1 MKASLQ
7 PPSAGARTRRWRVP
21 PPLTRTGEP
30 LEGAEIL
37 SEIVSETGVLL
48 WKSLRNVNLWSASS
62 PREQAELFAEGA
74 RQRREAEIL
83 AVGPDEALVEPLR
96 LLASLLDNRPGVR
109 HEAVAVACR
118 KVAQWASEHE
128 AFRTALAFTQA
139 AALACPGDAQ
149 LAYEVGRM
157 ARHQVQHAR
166 AESWYRRA
174 IMLGRQTGDWVAYGS
189 AYLGL
194 GNLTMQRGSLP
205 GARRALIKALRAARR
220 HGLMT
225 IQAAAYH
232 DLFAVAVHSES
243 VGTAQRYAREA
254 FRLYNPGHPNLPLLA
269 QDVCVLWVAN
279 GEFTRAA
286 RVLRVLL
293 PHLSGGTRMLA
304 LANLARA
311 GGGSGDATTFESA
324 SHEAQMLL
332 RSHGETRWAAQ
343 ALLNLARGASGLGMW
358 DQAAD
363 SARQAIH
370 LASESGQ
377 NNVIFEAEAVLG
389 YARSRTRMEERAT
402 QPEPLVQEWS
412 AEADQLEGEM
422 VELLAGAA

>member
-1 MKASLQ
+1 MRASLH
-7 PPSAGARTRRWRVP
+7 PPSATARARRWRVP

-37 SEIVSETGVLL
+37 NEIVSETGVLL
-48 WKSLRNVNLWSASS
+48 WKSLRNISLWSAAT
-62 PREQAELFAEGA
+62 PREQAELFASGA

-83 AVGPDEALVEPLR
+83 AVDIDDQLAEPLR
-96 LLASLLDNRPGVR
+96 LFASLLDNRADVR
-109 HEAVAVACR
+109 HEAVALACR
-118 KVAQWASEHE
+118 KVAQWANERE

-149 LAYEVGRM
+149 LAFEVGRM
-157 ARHQVQHAR
+157 ARSQVQHAR

-174 IMLGRQTGDWVAYGS
+174 IMLGRQTGNWSAYGR
-189 AYLGL
+189 AYIGL

-205 GARRALIKALRAARR
+205 GARRMLIKALRAARR
-220 HGLMT
+220 HGLT
-225 IQAAAYH
+225 SIQAAAYH
-232 DLFAVAVHSES
+232 DLFAVAVHGES
-243 VGTAQRYAREA
+243 AIAAQRYAREA
-254 FRLYNPGHPNLPLLA
+254 FHLYGAGHANLPLLA

-279 GEFTRAA
+279 GEFARAG

-293 PHLSGGTRMLA
+293 PHLSGGARMLA

-311 GGGSGDATTFESA
+311 GGGAGDAATFESA
-324 SHEAQMLL
+324 SREAQLLL
-332 RSHGETRWAAQ
+332 RSHAQTRWAAQ
-343 ALLNLARGASGLGMW
+343 ALLNLARGASGLGLW

-389 YARSRTRMEERAT
+389 YAQSRTRMEERTPQA
-402 QPEPLVQEWS
+402 EPLVQEWT
-412 AEADQLEGEM
+412 ADADQLEGEM

>member
-1 MKASLQ
+1 MKVSLQ
-7 PPSAGARTRRWRVP
+7 PPSAGARSRRWRVP

-37 SEIVSETGVLL
+37 NEIVSETGVLL
-48 WKSLRNVNLWSASS
+48 WKSLRNINLWSAAT
-62 PREQAELFAEGA
+62 PREQAELFSAGA

-83 AVGPDEALVEPLR
+83 AANPDEQLNDPLR
-96 LLASLLDNRPGVR
+96 VFASLLDNRTDVR
-109 HEAVAVACR
+109 HESVALACR
-118 KVAQWASEHE
+118 KVAQWADEHE

-157 ARHQVQHAR
+157 ARQQVQHAR

-174 IMLGRQTGDWVAYGS
+174 IMLGRQTGDWSAYGK
-189 AYLGL
+189 AYVGL

-220 HGLMT
+220 HGLT
-225 IQAAAYH
+225 KLQAAACH
-232 DLFAVAVHSES
+232 DLFLVALDGDSIRA
-243 VGTAQRYAREA
+243 AQRYAREA
-254 FRLYNPGHPNLPLLA
+254 FHLYGAGHPSLPLLA

-279 GEFTRAA
+279 GEFARAA

-311 GGGSGDATTFESA
+311 SGGSGDAATFETALS
-324 SHEAQMLL
+324 EAQVLL
-332 RSHGETRWAAQ
+332 RSHAQTRWAAQ
-343 ALLNLARGASGLGMW
+343 ALLNLARGASGLGLW

-377 NNVIFEAEAVLG
+377 NNVIFEAEAVLA
-389 YARSRTRMEERAT
+389 YAQSRTRMEERAT
-402 QPEPLVQEWS
+402 EPAQSRDEWTDD
-412 AEADQLEGEM
+412 ANQLESEM